1 MRFRAFRNPLFKTAL
16 ALFFIAVLTSF
27 SPQDRGSL
35 PPYLDMQTPWAD
47 SVHAKMSLDEK
58 IGQLFNVAAYSNK
71 GEDHK
76 EEILTLIR
84 DYKIGGLTFFQG
96 GPHRQAKL
104 TNLYQANSSI
114 PLMIAID
121 GEWGLSM
128 RLDSTM
134 KYPWQMT
141 LGAIQEDTLIYQ
153 MAADMAEQ
161 FRRLGVHVNFAPVID
176 VNNNPRNPVIN
187 ARSFG
192 EDKLNVAN
200 KGMAYVNG
208 LQDHGVLATAKHFPG
223 HGDTDADSH
232 LTLPIIKHSKERIDS
247 LELYPFK
254 RSIADGVGSIMS
266 AHLYLP
272 AFTGKNKVASSLSKE
287 VVDTLLHQK
296 LGFQGLTIT
305 DGLNMGGVAKYQNS
319 TEIDLQALQAG
330 NDILLLSQDV
340 AASIENIKR
349 AIEAGELDVN
359 QIEEASL
366 KILKAKEWLG
376 LHKEKPIE
384 LENLV
389 EDLNDRKYRIVNH
402 QLIKSSLTVLKN
414 KDAILP
420 IKKLDQKMI
429 VVSFSEKEV
438 SYRPFQTFLNRY
450 GKIDT
455 MHYSTFSVKDQKLL
469 MDSLLN
475 YDQIIISVHK
485 SNKSPWV
492 SSKVDNEIKNFTNIL
507 RTKKKLILAVFANA
521 YSLNGFTAADY
532 VDGLVLAYQ
541 NSIEAQDYTSQLIF
555 GGFDAKGK
563 IPVTVSPQMN
573 SGLGIE
579 IKGLNRLEYVI
590 PESVGLNPDDLAGID
605 SIIMEGLREKAYP
618 GGQILI
624 ARNGKVFMHKAFGKP
639 TYESAKKV
647 KESDL
652 YDIASITKIASSLLA
667 IMDLDGKKKL
677 SLDDKLSKHLKDV
690 KGTDYADITIREM
703 LAHQAGL
710 AAWIPFY
717 IKTLHHGMPNFD
729 IYSKN
734 PSKEFPYQVA
744 DKLYISE
751 VYQDSIMHRILK
763 RAKVSPE
770 KEYKYSDVG
779 YYLLREVIEDIV
791 KEPIE
796 EYNEEHFYAP
806 MGMSRTTF
814 RPLNK
819 FDKDEII
826 PTEMDKIFRRQL
838 VHGYVH
844 DPGAAM
850 QGGVG
855 GHAGLFSNANDL
867 AKLMQMYLQEGEYG
881 DERYLNA
888 EVIKEY
894 RDCQYCK
901 DSIPLTTKDN
911 RRGAGFDKPALHGE
925 PGPTC
930 DCVSFESFGH
940 SGFTGTYAWADPDQQ
955 IVYIFLSNRVY
966 PDADNKKLLTLN
978 IRTRIQEKIYE
989 AIDNAKWRNA
999 QSVLNYQ
1006 P

>member
-1 MRFRAFRNPLFKTAL
+1 MRFRALRNKMFKTGL
-16 ALFFIAVLTSF
+16 ALIFATVLTSF
-27 SPQDRGSL
+27 SPRSRTSL
-35 PPYLDMQTPWAD
+35 PPYLSIPTPWAD
-47 SVHAKMSLDEK
+47 SVHASMNLDEK

-71 GEDHK
+71 GEEHK
-76 EEILTLIR
+76 NEILSLIK

-104 TNLYQANSSI
+104 TNLYQESSEV

-128 RLDSTM
+128 RIDSTM

-192 EDKLNVAN
+192 EDKINVAN
-200 KGMAYVNG
+200 KGMAYING

-232 LTLPIIKHSKERIDS
+232 ITLPIIKHSKERIDS

-254 RSIADGVGSIMS
+254 RTINEGVGSIMS

-272 AFTGKNKVASSLSKE
+272 SYTGTNKMASSLSKE
-287 VVDTLLHQK
+287 VVDTLLHQE
-296 LGFQGLTIT
+296 LGFKGLTIT
-305 DGLNMGGVAKYQNS
+305 DGLNMGGVAKYQKS
-319 TEIDLQALQAG
+319 TEVDLQAIQAG

-340 AASIENIKR
+340 AASIRNIKR
-349 AIEAGELDVN
+349 AIKVGELDIRK
-359 QIEEASL
+359 IEEASL

-376 LHKEKPIE
+376 LQNEEPIE
-384 LENLV
+384 LENLI
-389 EDLNDRKYRIVNH
+389 EDLNDRKYRIINH
-402 QLIKSSLTVLKN
+402 KLIESSLTVLKN
-414 KDAILP
+414 KGSILP
-420 IKKLDQKMI
+420 IKKMNQKMI
-429 VVSFSEKEV
+429 VVSFSDKEV
-438 SYRPFQTFLNRY
+438 VYRPFQKFLNRY
-450 GKIDT
+450 GRVDT
-455 MHYSTFSVKDQKLL
+455 LHYSNFSVKEQKLL
-469 MDSLLN
+469 MDTLLK
-475 YDQIIISVHK
+475 YDQVILAIHK

-492 SSKVDNEIKNFTNIL
+492 NSKIDNEIKNFTNIL
-507 RTKKKLILAVFANA
+507 RIKKKVILTVFANA
-521 YSLNGFTAADY
+521 YSLNGYTAADY

-541 NSIEAQDYTSQLIF
+541 NSVEAQDYTSQLIF
-555 GGFDAKGK
+555 GGILAKGK
-563 IPVTVSPQMN
+563 IPVTVSPQME
-573 SGLGIE
+573 SGLGLDIE
-579 IKGLNRLEYVI
+579 NLDRLEYVI
-590 PESVGLNPDDLAGID
+590 PESVGLEPNDLAGID
-605 SIIMEGLREKAYP
+605 SIIQEGLNEGAYP

-624 ARNGKVFMHKAFGKP
+624 ARNGKVFMHKTFGKP
-639 TYESAKKV
+639 TYESTENV

-652 YDIASITKIASSLLA
+652 YDIASVTKIASSLLA

-677 SLDDKLSKHLKDV
+677 SLDDKLSRHLKTV
-690 KGTDYADITIREM
+690 KGTDYEDITIREM

-717 IKTLHHGMPNFD
+717 VKTLHYGMPNFD

-763 RAKVSPE
+763 RAKVSPD
-770 KEYKYSDVG
+770 KEYKYSDIG
-779 YYLLREVIEDIV
+779 YYLLKEVIEDKV

-796 EYNEEHFYAP
+796 VYNDENFYAP
-806 MGMSRTTF
+806 LGMNRTSF
-814 RPLNK
+814 RPLEK
-819 FDKDEII
+819 FDKDQII
-826 PTEMDKIFRRQL
+826 PTENDKIFRRQL

-867 AKLMQMYLQEGEYG
+867 AKLMQMYLQKGEYG
-881 DERYLNA
+881 GNRYLNA
-888 EVIKEY
+888 EVIEEY
-894 RDCQYCK
+894 SDCQYCL

-940 SGFTGTYAWADPDQQ
+940 SGFTGTYAWADPEHQ

-966 PDADNKKLLTLN
+966 PDANNKKLLTLN

-999 QSVLNYQ
+999 QSALNYQ